1 MHKITQAVKLALL
14 GGSIAMTQQAL
25 AQQSTDAQSA
35 DTVEKI
41 QITGSRILREGAI
54 APSPVTV
61 LSGES
66 LLNTGAMNIGEA
78 LNELPALASTY
89 SLSNSGQFIGTAGL
103 SLLDLRGMGTERTL
117 VLVNGKRHVA
127 SSAGT
132 ASVDT
137 NTIPTSWIER
147 VEIITGGA
155 SAVYGA
161 DAVTGVVN
169 FILKD
174 KIEGL
179 QVSATKGYADNHD
192 YSNDK
197 YSFSYG
203 TNFNDD
209 RGNIAFSV
217 EHSSQ
222 ESLNALDNPWTST
235 SFRNLANQAQTE
247 ENKDSLDVPD
257 DIYTPNAGIYALS
270 NAGTFA
276 IGDDYY
282 SFNPNG
288 SVRDVYLGDNVD
300 GIACENC
307 DFINLNQFTEL
318 QPEFDRTNYNLKL
331 SYDLT
336 DNIRGYVEG
345 KYARTRS
352 TNIGQPAF
360 FFFEAP
366 EDAITIQN
374 DNPYV
379 GDDLRALM
387 GANNLTSI
395 TIDRMLTDV
404 GRRIEDD
411 ERETTAFV
419 AGLEGYINDDW
430 GFETYITRGETK
442 LERANKNNLVLANFY
457 NAVDAVEADDGS
469 IVCRNA
475 QAQAAGCAPLNLL
488 GDGAPSQEAID
499 YVNTT
504 SVGNSTITQTVVGG
518 SVNNSGIYEL
528 PAGYVGFAA
537 GIEYRKEESEIEE
550 PDNATGTFFNVLGED
565 KGDFDVKEAYVEFS
579 VPLLTDLPGIQDLNF
594 ETALRIADYST
605 IGNAKSWKLGLD
617 WQVYDDLRIRS
628 THSSALRA
636 PNISELFGEAS
647 QTFFSIDDPC
657 KTSELGQL
665 ADASTRTANCAALG
679 VPTDFDSDYDQ
690 ATIEG
695 EQGGNINLR
704 AEESKSTTVGVVY
717 QPAYLE
723 GFVATIDYWKI
734 ELTDAISSVDSQTIL
749 DRCVDNTSGVNNDYC
764 SLISRDASGEIS
776 QIRSF
781 ALNLS
786 GQDASGVDFEFGYD
800 FDALGGSFKTNLI
813 GTYLIERKEYPF
825 QEDTSDYVE
834 YAGTAGESEWQGMLS
849 VNYMVDAWQAGIKTR
864 YLERV
869 SIYDNQQ
876 LAVNPNRS
884 TLMEYGSY
892 AVSDVTVG
900 YAFENGFSLTVG
912 VDNVFNR
919 ELPYG
924 TTGTGENTGAYEN
937 IGRFGYVT
945 VSYEM

>member
-1 MHKITQAVKLALL
+1 MLAVELK
-14 GGSIAMTQQAL
+14 MT
-25 AQQSTDAQSA
+25 
-35 DTVEKI
+35 
-41 QITGSRILREGAI
+41 
-54 APSPVTV
+54 
-61 LSGES
+61 
-66 LLNTGAMNIGEA
+66 
-78 LNELPALASTY
+78 
-89 SLSNSGQFIGTAGL
+89 
-103 SLLDLRGMGTERTL
+103 
-117 VLVNGKRHVA
+117 
-127 SSAGT
+127 
-132 ASVDT
+132 SV
-137 NTIPTSWIER
+137 
-147 VEIITGGA
+147 
-155 SAVYGA
+155 
-161 DAVTGVVN
+161 
-169 FILKD
+169 
-174 KIEGL
+174 
-179 QVSATKGYADNHD
+179 
-192 YSNDK
+192 
-197 YSFSYG
+197 
-203 TNFNDD
+203 
-209 RGNIAFSV
+209 
-217 EHSSQ
+217 
-222 ESLNALDNPWTST
+222 
-235 SFRNLANQAQTE
+235 
-247 ENKDSLDVPD
+247 
-257 DIYTPNAGIYALS
+257 
-270 NAGTFA
+270 
-276 IGDDYY
+276 
-282 SFNPNG
+282 
-288 SVRDVYLGDNVD
+288 
-300 GIACENC
+300 
-307 DFINLNQFTEL
+307 
-318 QPEFDRTNYNLKL
+318 
-331 SYDLT
+331 
-336 DNIRGYVEG
+336 
-345 KYARTRS
+345 
-352 TNIGQPAF
+352 
-360 FFFEAP
+360 
-366 EDAITIQN
+366 
-374 DNPYV
+374 
-379 GDDLRALM
+379 
-387 GANNLTSI
+387 
-395 TIDRMLTDV
+395 
-404 GRRIEDD
+404 
-411 ERETTAFV
+411 
-419 AGLEGYINDDW
+419 
-430 GFETYITRGETK
+430 K

-457 NAVDAVEADDGS
+457 NAVDAVESDDGS

-475 QAQAAGCAPLNLL
+475 QAQAAGCAPLDLL

-550 PDNATGTFFNVLGED
+550 PDNAAGTFFNVLGED